1 MSHLHTISA
10 EMHTGMLVLAFIS
23 ISLKIIGDKL
33 GKFPK
38 ATRVLEQT
46 AFVSALAGLL
56 FLIVS
61 AITGLTSTWPGE
73 ALFASPLVLNK
84 ILFTGFAII
93 FWTIFL
99 LIRWKY
105 GVDLWKSLKLKSL
118 YVSMALGGFLSI
130 TLTGSM
136 GGHIA
141 GKESL
146 LDLVLH
152 KSGINTHVPFT
163 LPETWIVPI
172 LVFILSI
179 LIVSMLLR
187 KKYKITSEG
196 ALYDSNIH

>member
-1 MSHLHTISA
+1 MTHLHTISA
-10 EMHTGMLVLAFIS
+10 ELHTGMLVLAFIS

-38 ATRVLEQT
+38 ATQVLEQT
-46 AFVSALAGLL
+46 AYVSALTGFL

-61 AITGLTSTWPGE
+61 AITGFTQTWPRE
-73 ALFASPLVLNK
+73 ALLASPLVLNK
-84 ILFTGFAII
+84 ILFTEFAIV

-105 GVDLWKSLKLKSL
+105 GADLWKSLKLKTL

-136 GGHIA
+136 GGHVA
-141 GKESL
+141 KKESL
-146 LDLVLH
+146 LDLFLH

-172 LVFILSI
+172 LVFIFSI
-179 LIVSMLLR
+179 LIISILLR
-187 KKYKITSEG
+187 KKYKIAREG
-196 ALYDSNIH
+196 AIHDS

>member
-23 ISLKIIGDKL
+23 ISLIIIIDKL

-38 ATRVLEQT
+38 ITGVLEQT
-46 AFVSALAGLL
+46 AYVSALAGLL
-56 FLIVS
+56 FLILS
-61 AITGLTSTWPGE
+61 AVTGVTSTWPGE

-84 ILFTGFAII
+84 IIFTGFAII
-93 FWTIFL
+93 FWMIFL

-136 GGHIA
+136 GGHVA

-146 LDLVLH
+146 LDLFLH
-152 KSGINTHVPFT
+152 KWGINTHIPFT

-172 LVFILSI
+172 LAFVFSI
-179 LIVSMLLR
+179 LIVSILLR
-187 KKYKITSEG
+187 LK
-196 ALYDSNIH
+196 NWQ